1 MQAVVRPRLAQT
13 VAARFDVVLQGAAR
27 FRPPRILGSS
37 NSVTPDVFLDL
48 VSECRIDRRIVN
60 LAPCW
65 RSNETA
71 KQTAKSAREEASI
84 EFHGESPEELR

>member
-1 MQAVVRPRLAQT
+1 MQSVVRSRLAQT
-13 VAARFDVVLQGAAR
+13 IATCFNVVLQGAAR
-27 FRPPRILGSS
+27 IRPPRVLSGS
-37 NSVTPDVFLDL
+37 NSVTPDVLIDL
-48 VSECRIDRRIVN
+48 VIECRIDRRIVN

-71 KQTAKSAREEASI
+71 KQAAQSARKDSSI